1 MDDPEEMKKFQEKSF
16 SQFLRDTGM
25 ASNDMVG
32 SQEDE
37 QEAMKEE
44 IETLKDPLEH
54 KTDHK
59 EDVTSF
65 EISLV
70 NRNNHAMSIDCFVK

>member
-1 MDDPEEMKKFQEKSF
+1 
-16 SQFLRDTGM
+16 
-25 ASNDMVG
+25 
-32 SQEDE
+32 
-37 QEAMKEE
+37 MKEE

-54 KTDHK
+54 KNDHK

-70 NRNNHAMSIDCFVK
+70 NKNNHAMSIDCFVQ